1 MVQNPAMSLARI
13 RMNNRSICQHPVQA
27 LLDKAICSRCSTS
40 SMSHCMSTRAG
51 IDACDNNI
59 NLEETIYIC
68 ANCCRLVLRFELPVI
83 IHNSLTD
90 KWPLSAASDLRGS
103 RPPLFLS
110 SQTTQRIPQGTDPD
124 YQTIGPCLEICEALL
139 FNRFVF
145 APTYFV

>member
-1 MVQNPAMSLARI
+1 
-13 RMNNRSICQHPVQA
+13 
-27 LLDKAICSRCSTS
+27 
-40 SMSHCMSTRAG
+40 MSTRAG

-90 KWPLSAASDLRGS
+90 KWPLSAASDLRGPQ
-103 RPPLFLS
+103 PPLFLS

-124 YQTIGPCLEICEALL
+124 YQAIVPCLEICKALF

>member
-1 MVQNPAMSLARI
+1 
-13 RMNNRSICQHPVQA
+13 
-27 LLDKAICSRCSTS
+27 
-40 SMSHCMSTRAG
+40 MSHCMSTRAG

-103 RPPLFLS
+103 RLPLF
-110 SQTTQRIPQGTDPD
+110 
-124 YQTIGPCLEICEALL
+124 CLAKLPNESLKAQIHI
-139 FNRFVF
+139 NK
-145 APTYFV
+145 P